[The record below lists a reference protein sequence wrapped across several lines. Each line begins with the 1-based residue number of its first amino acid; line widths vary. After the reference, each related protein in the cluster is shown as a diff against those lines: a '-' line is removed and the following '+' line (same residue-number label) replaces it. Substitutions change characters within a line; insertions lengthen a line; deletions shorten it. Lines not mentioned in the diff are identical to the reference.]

1 MDWKVSNSTASR
13 LTMVYIGS
21 HEDLSVS
28 DNRRMRPT
36 ELEKDRIVRLMG
48 FEWEYAVFYPLT
60 SVSVFRSRK
69 YMSAGYR

>member
-21 HEDLSVS
+21 HEGPSVS
-28 DNRRMRPT
+28 DNRRMQPT

-48 FEWEYAVFYPLT
+48 FEWEYAAHSGNT
-60 SVSVFRSRK
+60 
-69 YMSAGYR
+69 